1 MTVTRFAPSPTGK
14 LHLGHAYSALYS
26 EKIARENN
34 GKFIVRIE
42 DIDKTRCKQQ
52 YVDCILDDL
61 NWLGVKWC
69 DEVLIQSTRIEQYQ
83 LASKKLLSLGVL
95 YPCFCT
101 RKEIASN
108 SDVANR
114 KLHNENNSLYPG
126 TCRNLSGEEVS
137 EKIRKGM
144 PYSLRLNSAKAK
156 EKVGKVYWSD
166 HLSGLHEVDYDVMGD
181 VVIVRKDIG
190 TSYHLAVTVDDDF
203 QGVNLVT
210 RGLDLFEST
219 HVHRVLQSLLDLD
232 IPEWSHHELIRD
244 SAGKRYSKSDQSLSL
259 EKLRESG
266 VSAKDIR
273 KDLGFD

>member
-42 DIDKTRCKQQ
+42 DIDKTRCKKQ

-83 LASKKLLSLGVL
+83 LASKKLLSLGML

-126 TCRNLSGEEVS
+126 TCRNLSDEEVS
-137 EKIRKGM
+137 EKIRKRI

>member
-52 YVDCILDDL
+52 YVDFILDDL

-126 TCRNLSGEEVS
+126 TCRNLSDEEVS
-137 EKIRKGM
+137 EKIRKRI

>member
-1 MTVTRFAPSPTGK
+1 M
-14 LHLGHAYSALYS
+14 
-26 EKIARENN
+26 E
-34 GKFIVRIE
+34 
-42 DIDKTRCKQQ
+42 
-52 YVDCILDDL
+52 DL

-83 LASKKLLSLGVL
+83 LASKKLLSLGML

-126 TCRNLSGEEVS
+126 TCRNLSDEEVS
-137 EKIRKGM
+137 EKIRKRI

>member
-42 DIDKTRCKQQ
+42 DIDKTRCKKQ

-69 DEVLIQSTRIEQYQ
+69 DELLIQSTRIEQYQ
-83 LASKKLLSLGVL
+83 LASKKLLSLGML

-126 TCRNLSGEEVS
+126 TCRNLSDEEVS
-137 EKIRKGM
+137 EKIRKRI

>member
-14 LHLGHAYSALYS
+14 LHLGHAYSALFS
-26 EKIARENN
+26 EKVARENN
-34 GKFIVRIE
+34 GVFILRIE

-83 LASKKLLSLGVL
+83 LASKKLLSLGML

-108 SDVANR
+108 FDVTNR
-114 KLHNENNSLYPG
+114 KLSNENNSLYPG
-126 TCRNLSGEEVS
+126 TCRNLSDEEVS
-137 EKIRKGM
+137 EKIRKRI

-156 EKVGKVYWSD
+156 EKVGEVYWSD

>member
-1 MTVTRFAPSPTGK
+1 MTVTRFAPSPTGT

-42 DIDKTRCKQQ
+42 DIDKTRCKKQ
-52 YVDCILDDL
+52 YVDCILEDL

-83 LASKKLLSLGVL
+83 LASKKLLSLGML

-126 TCRNLSGEEVS
+126 TCRNLSDEEVS
-137 EKIRKGM
+137 EKIRKRI

>member
-14 LHLGHAYSALYS
+14 LHLGHAYSALFS
-26 EKIARENN
+26 EKVARENN
-34 GKFIVRIE
+34 GVFIVRIE

-83 LASKKLLSLGVL
+83 LASKKLLSLGML

-126 TCRNLSGEEVS
+126 TCRNLSDEEVS
-137 EKIRKGM
+137 EKIRKRI

>member
-42 DIDKTRCKQQ
+42 DIDKTRCKKQ

-83 LASKKLLSLGVL
+83 LASKKLLSLGML

-126 TCRNLSGEEVS
+126 TCRNLSDEEVS

>member
-83 LASKKLLSLGVL
+83 LASKKLLSLGML

-126 TCRNLSGEEVS
+126 TCRNLSDEEVS
-137 EKIRKGM
+137 EKIRKGI

>member
-83 LASKKLLSLGVL
+83 LASKKLLSLGML

-126 TCRNLSGEEVS
+126 TCRNLSDEEVS
-137 EKIRKGM
+137 EKIRKRI

>member
-14 LHLGHAYSALYS
+14 LHLGHAYSALFS
-26 EKIARENN
+26 EKVARENN
-34 GKFIVRIE
+34 GVFILRIE

-126 TCRNLSGEEVS
+126 TCRNLSDEEVS
-137 EKIRKGM
+137 EKIRKRI

>member
-42 DIDKTRCKQQ
+42 DIDKTRCKKQ
-52 YVDCILDDL
+52 YVDCILEDL

-126 TCRNLSGEEVS
+126 TCRNLSDEEVS

-156 EKVGKVYWSD
+156 EKVGRVYWSD

-259 EKLRESG
+259 EKLRVSG

>member
-61 NWLGVKWC
+61 NWLRVKWC

-83 LASKKLLSLGVL
+83 LASKKLLSLGML

-126 TCRNLSGEEVS
+126 TCRNLSDEEVS
-137 EKIRKGM
+137 EKIRKRI

-156 EKVGKVYWSD
+156 QKVGKVYWSD

-232 IPEWSHHELIRD
+232 IPEWSHHELIRG

>member
-52 YVDCILDDL
+52 YVDFILDDL

-83 LASKKLLSLGVL
+83 LASKKLLSLGML

-126 TCRNLSGEEVS
+126 TCRNLSDEEVS

>member
-61 NWLGVKWC
+61 NWLRVKWC

-83 LASKKLLSLGVL
+83 LASKKLLSLGML

-126 TCRNLSGEEVS
+126 TCRNLSDEEVS
-137 EKIRKGM
+137 EKIRKRI

-156 EKVGKVYWSD
+156 QKVGKVYWSD

>member
-61 NWLGVKWC
+61 NWLRVKWC

-83 LASKKLLSLGVL
+83 LASKKLLSLGML

-126 TCRNLSGEEVS
+126 TCRNLSDEEVS
-137 EKIRKGM
+137 EKIRKRI

-156 EKVGKVYWSD
+156 QKVGKVYWSD

-244 SAGKRYSKSDQSLSL
+244 SAGKSYSKSDQSLSL

>member
-42 DIDKTRCKQQ
+42 DIDKTRCKKQ

-61 NWLGVKWC
+61 NWLGVKCC

-83 LASKKLLSLGVL
+83 LASKKLLSLGML

-126 TCRNLSGEEVS
+126 TCRNLSDEEVS
-137 EKIRKGM
+137 EKIRKRI

>member
-52 YVDCILDDL
+52 YVDFILDDL

-83 LASKKLLSLGVL
+83 LASKKLLSLGML

-126 TCRNLSGEEVS
+126 TCRNLSDEEVS

-166 HLSGLHEVDYDVMGD
+166 HLNGLHEVDYDVMGD

>member
-126 TCRNLSGEEVS
+126 TCRNLSDEEVS
-137 EKIRKGM
+137 EKIRKRI

>member
-26 EKIARENN
+26 EKVARENN

-42 DIDKTRCKQQ
+42 DIDNTRCKQK
-52 YVDCILDDL
+52 YIDCIFDDL
-61 NWLGVKWC
+61 SWLGVKWC
-69 DEVLIQSTRIEQYQ
+69 DEALIQSTRIEKYQ
-83 LASKKLLSLGVL
+83 LASEKLLSLGML

-108 SDVANR
+108 SDVATR
-114 KLHNENNSLYPG
+114 ELHNENNSLYPG
-126 TCRNLSGEEVS
+126 TCRNLSHEEAS
-137 EKIRKGM
+137 EKISKGM
-144 PYSLRLNSAKAK
+144 PYSLRLNSAKAR
-156 EKVGKVYWSD
+156 EKVGRIYWSD
-166 HLSGLHEVDYDVMGD
+166 YWSGAHEVDYDVLGD

-210 RGLDLFEST
+210 RGLDLFETT
-219 HVHRVLQSLLDLD
+219 HVHRILQSLLNLN

-244 SAGKRYSKSDQSLSL
+244 VEGKRYSKSDQSVSL

-266 VSAKDIR
+266 VSAEDIR

>member
-42 DIDKTRCKQQ
+42 DIDKTRCKKQ

-61 NWLGVKWC
+61 NWLEVKWC

-83 LASKKLLSLGVL
+83 LASKKLLSLGML

-126 TCRNLSGEEVS
+126 TCRNLSDEEVS
-137 EKIRKGM
+137 EKIRKRI

>member
-42 DIDKTRCKQQ
+42 DIDKTRCKKQ

-83 LASKKLLSLGVL
+83 LASKKLLSLGML

-108 SDVANR
+108 SDVANL

-126 TCRNLSGEEVS
+126 TCRNLSDEEVS
-137 EKIRKGM
+137 EKIRKRI

>member
-52 YVDCILDDL
+52 YVDFILDDL

-83 LASKKLLSLGVL
+83 LASKKLLSLGML

-126 TCRNLSGEEVS
+126 TCRNLSDEEVS
-137 EKIRKGM
+137 EKIRKGI

>member
-42 DIDKTRCKQQ
+42 DIDKTRCKKQ
-52 YVDCILDDL
+52 YVDCILEDL

-83 LASKKLLSLGVL
+83 LASKKLLSLGML

-126 TCRNLSGEEVS
+126 TCRNLSDEEVS
-137 EKIRKGM
+137 EKIRKRI

>member
-126 TCRNLSGEEVS
+126 TCRNLSDEEVS

>member
-52 YVDCILDDL
+52 YVDCILEDL

-126 TCRNLSGEEVS
+126 TCRNLSDEEVS

-156 EKVGKVYWSD
+156 EKVGRVYWSD

-259 EKLRESG
+259 EKLRVSG

>member
-52 YVDCILDDL
+52 YVDFILDDL

-126 TCRNLSGEEVS
+126 TCRNLSDEEVS

-156 EKVGKVYWSD
+156 EKVGRVYWSD